1 MMGEIGDASQSAR
14 RTSNTSTRV
23 RMPDFA
29 YRIVSLLHDNSI
41 LPIFRSPEKL
51 LAAAELGAG
60 QSVLEV
66 GCGPGFF
73 TIPVAKVVGELGII
87 YAVDVHPAAIARVK
101 ERIESGRIRNVTPIL
116 SNASATGLPDQSIDL
131 AFVFGLLHIAGGIE
145 DVISEIYRVLKP
157 DGVLSF
163 EKTRGSEKRLIE
175 AAEAGGLSIRER
187 RGRIFLFTKGVTG
200 GNNHG

>member
-1 MMGEIGDASQSAR
+1 MMSEIGEAGQSAHSA
-14 RTSNTSTRV
+14 RTST

-29 YRIVSLLHDNSI
+29 YRIISLMHDNPI
-41 LPIFRSPEKL
+41 LPIFRSPERL
-51 LAAAELGAG
+51 LAAAGLKTG

-73 TIPVAKVVGELGII
+73 TIPAAAIVGAQGKI

-101 ERIESGRIRNVTPIL
+101 KRLESGGIRNVTPIL
-116 SNASATGLPDQSIDL
+116 ANASDTGLPDQSIDL
-131 AFVFGLLHIAGGIE
+131 AFVFGLLHVAGGLE
-145 DVISEIYRVLKP
+145 DVLSEVHRVLKP

-175 AAEAGGLSIRER
+175 EVEAGGFIYSEK
-187 RGRIFLFTKGVTG
+187 RGRIFLFTKGVIG